1 MRRQGVNPSLESI
14 VSQHARLVISTSA
27 LQTTPIS
34 TQTTALLSLHGP
46 RTTTSYLAKYFLLLT
61 RPSACS
67 RLVIGEPLPPWY
79 LGLSRPQ
86 PSSSRK
92 RRACLR
98 ATIHRKR
105 ASDQVCVTRT
115 NQPVAATLL
124 CRAHPQPVRTSSSPC
139 EGCLGAGKAPIA
151 AALLSSSRKPL
162 YASSLFPNLLV
173 SSELTVPLASMVVG
187 LHIVYRHPVVKYMKH
202 TLLSSGSCS
211 FHLIQSLTLRE
222 RPIL

>member
-1 MRRQGVNPSLESI
+1 MRCQDVSPTLESI
-14 VSQHARLVISTSA
+14 VSQHARPAISISP

-34 TQTTALLSLHGP
+34 TQTSALLSLHGP
-46 RTTTSYLAKYFLLLT
+46 RTATFYLAKHFLLLI
-61 RPSACS
+61 RLSACS
-67 RLVIGEPLPPWY
+67 CLVMGEPLPSWY

-86 PSSSRK
+86 PSSLRK

-124 CRAHPQPVRTSSSPC
+124 CRPHPQPVRTSSSPC

-162 YASSLFPNLLV
+162 YASSISSNLLV
-173 SSELTVPLASMVVG
+173 SSELAVPLASMVVG
-187 LHIVYRHPVVKYMKH
+187 LHITYRHPVVKYMKH
-202 TLLSSGSCS
+202 TLLLSGSCS
-211 FHLIQSLTLRE
+211 FHLIQFLTLRE